1 MGYFG
6 AGERSAVSRSSGSGT
21 AHGRASMPAPPPA
34 NRRGTRTRPH
44 ARRFAA
50 PDRAA
55 GFRSRRAGATGSG
68 SRPSRRHGQNERGI
82 VVGRKNWLF
91 ADTVRG
97 ANASANLYSLVET
110 AKANQLEPYAYLRLA
125 FTALPRAQT
134 LADFEA
140 LLPRQLDRAR
150 LHDASP
156 VSANS

>member
-1 MGYFG
+1 MR
-6 AGERSAVSRSSGSGT
+6 APRPVSR
-21 AHGRASMPAPPPA
+21 RAA
-34 NRRGTRTRPH
+34 RTRPLVRP
-44 ARRFAA
+44 AAA
-50 PDRAA
+50 PSRAA
-55 GFRSRRAGATGSG
+55 GSGGRQARATGSA
-68 SRPSRRHGQNERGI
+68 SRRSRRHGQNERGI

-97 ANASANLYSLVET
+97 AHASANLYSLVET